1 MSRTKPNHRRVWG
14 TRPLRTVGDRRKA
27 RPHGA
32 DARDYAAVF
41 RVFKVPVGRILLSH
55 VFGPFQGLPPAE
67 MPDRRRRRSHWRRAK
82 IAGRHSFPDPAS
94 FAATGAALA
103 VQTKTYRTY

>member
-1 MSRTKPNHRRVWG
+1 MFFRSALTRLLQTTSSILPDEIAAPTAGSPSRVRTKPNHRRVWG

-41 RVFKVPVGRILLSH
+41 RIFQSAGWAYPFVSWRSRTTGRWHGEAGHLYLL
-55 VFGPFQGLPPAE
+55 GG
-67 MPDRRRRRSHWRRAK
+67 
-82 IAGRHSFPDPAS
+82 
-94 FAATGAALA
+94 TG
-103 VQTKTYRTY
+103 

>member
-55 VFGPFQGLPPAE
+55 STRSWPRKGQEKAHHPHKDWGRGRAFISLGFGVGRGLLENQRLCALVGGGE
-67 MPDRRRRRSHWRRAK
+67 K
-82 IAGRHSFPDPAS
+82 
-94 FAATGAALA
+94 GALP
-103 VQTKTYRTY
+103 